1 MFSDQDRS
9 FMKMALDEAQ
19 LSFND
24 NEVPVGAII
33 VKDNAVIG
41 TGHNKVITTINVTS
55 HAEINA
61 IIDASKNTNNYRLN
75 NAKMYVT
82 LEPCHMC
89 AKAIIDA
96 RIDEIIFAAPEPKTG
111 SIISIDNIYETAGE
125 VTYNWSG
132 PNGFSS
138 SNLSIENLQP
148 GQYTFT
154 VSDQYFSFDE
164 SLLENSIGISKIAL
178 KFPSH
183 QFTIILLIVGLISI
197 LKILEGKNYRY
208 LLIFSIYR
216 CKKTKS
222 NST

>member
-9 FMKMALDEAQ
+9 FMEIALDEAQ

-33 VKDNAVIG
+33 VKDNEVIG
-41 TGHNKVITTINVTS
+41 SGHNQVINTNNVTS

-96 RIDEIIFAAPEPKTG
+96 RIDEVIFAAPEPKTG
-111 SIISIDNIYETAGE
+111 SIISIDNIYERIKFNHKTSYKYGLLMNE
-125 VTYNWSG
+125 
-132 PNGFSS
+132 S
-138 SNLSIENLQP
+138 SNL
-148 GQYTFT
+148 
-154 VSDQYFSFDE
+154 
-164 SLLENSIGISKIAL
+164 L
-178 KFPSH
+178 KKF
-183 QFTIILLIVGLISI
+183 F
-197 LKILEGKNYRY
+197 
-208 LLIFSIYR
+208 
-216 CKKTKS
+216 KTKR
-222 NST
+222 